1 MARSFDLK
9 VVTPNEVFFEGKA
22 VSVVAPGTIGYLG
35 VLKDHA
41 PLVTTIDKGNLTFK
55 DESDQVKTFKIE
67 GGFFEV
73 FQNRVLVLT
82 DKISQSRL
90 G

>member
-41 PLVTTIDKGNLTFK
+41 PFVTTLDKGNLTYK
-55 DESDQVKTFKIE
+55 DESDQVKTFRIE

-73 FQNRVLVLT
+73 FKNRVLVLT
-82 DKISQSRL
+82 DKIKS
-90 G
+90 

>member
-9 VVTPNEVFFEGKA
+9 IVTPSEVFFEGKA
-22 VSVVAPGTIGYLG
+22 VSVVAPGAIGYLG

-41 PLVTTIDKGNLTFK
+41 PLVTTIDRGNFTYK
-55 DESDQVKTFKIE
+55 DEADQVKTFKIE

-82 DKISQSRL
+82 DKIQS
-90 G
+90 